1 MEWTIGGDPVPSL
14 GDGKQLCRR
23 FAEFLN
29 DVILWKNFRFYTQ
42 NFWWPFFSHRPWFS
56 YLLSW
61 FSISLLPVM
70 SYMTLSSQEKPLFHK
85 IILDDSAPFL
95 LCSCFCTHPTNTT
108 SQNIGGDGCMG
119 RPPSQIFLGGPY
131 PSSPRSPPVVAT
143 INFASC
149 VLFTVPYISWCS
161 WCVGPCFC
169 Y

>member
-1 MEWTIGGDPVPSL
+1 MTFFRKKNSFSRP
-14 GDGKQLCRR
+14 K
-23 FAEFLN
+23 FLMT
-29 DVILWKNFRFYTQ
+29 F
-42 NFWWPFFSHRPWFS
+42 FWSSTMIFGFFISFS
-56 YLLSW
+56 R

-131 PSSPRSPPVVAT
+131 PSSPRSPPVPSRKGLLA
-143 INFASC
+143 FGPRSFSPSLLA
-149 VLFTVPYISWCS
+149 LFPNLPKSD
-161 WCVGPCFC
+161 
-169 Y
+169 